1 MSQTDTPFPESPA
14 SSDEYSLEDLTSFAD
29 SNALNAIDKEK
40 LARTSP
46 YTVGKFLMRI
56 PVDDRRVVL
65 RLLNIEG
72 AAEVLSE
79 MDSDDAAEVIQ
90 EMRQHRAVKVLEA
103 LDPDD
108 SADIIGDMEAANQDR
123 LLNDVK
129 PQMAETIRT
138 LISYPEDSAGGIMT
152 TDVATVF
159 RNVTVREAVDH
170 LHTLNDEFEHIY
182 YVYVVDAENHL
193 QGIVSMRDLVMAKTT
208 DIIGDIM
215 KTELRG
221 IINVLMDQEDV
232 AHVMAEH
239 NFHALPVVDD
249 DNHLLG
255 IVTDDD
261 IIDVIHQE
269 ATEDFQ
275 KALGAGGDEAL
286 DDPIAESVRRRSPW
300 LLVNLCSAFLA
311 GGVISLFEEQI
322 SHLTILAVCMPIV
335 ASLGGNAGGQT
346 LAIVIRTL
354 ALGDFEDQ
362 DAKQVLLREATK
374 ACLSGIMIGIV
385 AALAVGLLAGH
396 WEVSIVIFAAMIISM
411 SYAGLA
417 GALIPITL
425 RKLKLDPAQ
434 SSQMFLTA
442 STDIVGFAV
451 FLGLGSWLLM

>member
-129 PQMAETIRT
+129 PQMAETVRT